1 MWRVDFTNN
10 IIKFGR
16 KIYLGWCSHK
26 MKYVIVQVS
35 KFYVCITPAETGKQ
49 FVSSGNE
56 RNSKRPD
63 YEVTF
68 KEPLVVFLPDN
79 LRGQAWNFPRELA
92 ETVRM
97 AMRNAKIEIKDVI
110 LCAESDQLISQEY
123 QHTPAKDKYLKIF
136 AENEAKGLVG
146 DDISNY
152 TLINCE
158 YGAGYQKAEDLCTA

>member
-79 LRGQAWNFPRELA
+79 LRSGLEFPERA
-92 ETVRM
+92 C
-97 AMRNAKIEIKDVI
+97 RNCK
-110 LCAESDQLISQEY
+110 
-123 QHTPAKDKYLKIF
+123 
-136 AENEAKGLVG
+136 N
-146 DDISNY
+146 
-152 TLINCE
+152 
-158 YGAGYQKAEDLCTA
+158 GYEKCKNRN

>member
-1 MWRVDFTNN
+1 
-10 IIKFGR
+10 
-16 KIYLGWCSHK
+16 

-97 AMRNAKIEIKDVI
+97 AMRNAMNAKNRFFLFIVEIIKGFAISTNKNNGLI
-110 LCAESDQLISQEY
+110 LKHQIKVA
-123 QHTPAKDKYLKIF
+123 
-136 AENEAKGLVG
+136 
-146 DDISNY
+146 
-152 TLINCE
+152 
-158 YGAGYQKAEDLCTA
+158 